1 MMVGSDKF
9 SSLSLLVVEDNEHM
23 MRLLKAMLR
32 ALGVGSID
40 TAADAQRALQIM
52 RARVPDIL
60 IVDWMMEGMSGIELT
75 KHIRSSD
82 QSPNPYMPIVMVTAH
97 AEKELVIEA
106 RDAGVTE
113 FLVKPI
119 AVAALAQRLST
130 IVDQPRHFVRTAAY
144 FGPDRRRRAQQFKG
158 SERRTA
164 NADLVTPEETERFI
178 EERRSKHGND
188 AA

>member
-1 MMVGSDKF
+1 MEGSEKF
-9 SSLSLLVVEDNEHM
+9 ASLSVLVVEDNDHM

-40 TAADAQRALQIM
+40 AAADAQRALQVM
-52 RARVPDIL
+52 RVRVPDIL

-82 QSPNPYMPIVMVTAH
+82 KSPNHFMPIVMVTAH

-119 AVAALAQRLST
+119 AAAALAQKLLT
-130 IVDQPRHFVRTAAY
+130 IMEQPRPFVRTAAY
-144 FGPDRRRRAQQFKG
+144 FGPDRRRRNQQFKG
-158 SERRTA
+158 PERRTTD
-164 NADLVTPEETERFI
+164 ADLVTPDETQRFI
-178 EERRSKHGND
+178 EERRSKSGND

>member
-1 MMVGSDKF
+1 MEGSEKF
-9 SSLSLLVVEDNEHM
+9 ASLSVLVVEDSEHM

-32 ALGVGSID
+32 AFGIGYID
-40 TAADAQRALQIM
+40 SATDAKQALQIM
-52 RARVPDIL
+52 RVRVPDIL
-60 IVDWMMEGMSGIELT
+60 IVDWMMEGMTGIELT
-75 KHIRSSD
+75 KHIRLSD
-82 QSPNPYMPIVMVTAH
+82 ASPNPFMPILMVTAH

-119 AVAALAQRLST
+119 AAAALAQRLST
-130 IVDQPRHFVRTAAY
+130 ILDQPRPFVRTAAY
-144 FGPDRRRRAQQFKG
+144 FGPDRRRQDLPFNG

-164 NADLVTPEETERFI
+164 NTHVLTPEETDRYI
-178 EERRSKHGND
+178 EESRSKHGND

>member
-1 MMVGSDKF
+1 MGEFEKF
-9 SSLSLLVVEDNEHM
+9 ASLGMLVVEDNEHM

-32 ALGVGSID
+32 ALGVGRVDSA
-40 TAADAQRALQIM
+40 TDAQRALQIM
-52 RARVPDIL
+52 RVQVPDIL

-82 QSPNPYMPIVMVTAH
+82 ESPNPYMPIIMVTAH

-119 AVAALAQRLST
+119 AAAALVQRLST
-130 IVDQPRHFVRTAAY
+130 IIDQPRPFVRTPNY
-144 FGPDRRRRAQQFKG
+144 FGPDRRRRAVQFKG
-158 SERRTA
+158 PERRTTNPA
-164 NADLVTPEETERFI
+164 LVTPEETERFF